1 MDGIREELLAIT
13 HTADE
18 YNKYLNAVVPPVF
31 LNSLHLYDSFE
42 EYLEAALDP
51 CQEEKFVYGRDQ
63 NPTVHILERK
73 IAELE
78 HGAKAIVFA
87 SGMGAAAAA
96 IMTTCNAG
104 SHVVCMRDVYQPVK
118 RFLDYFCVPKF
129 GMTVTYVSGNDLDEI
144 ESAMEKP
151 DTALMILESPAT
163 FVFRV
168 VDLEAIAKLAH
179 QYEVKTYI
187 DNTCMTPLFQ
197 KPLDLGIDICMHTM
211 SKYIGGHSDIL
222 GGVLVSKDKEL
233 MCEMIK
239 TVREWYAS
247 VMGPMEAWLAI
258 RGLRTLA
265 VRMEE
270 HQRVGMAVAGWLE
283 KNEKVK
289 KVYYTGL
296 ASHPQADL
304 IRRQQK
310 GHTSLMSIE
319 LDAAPEEAV
328 KFINRLHLFGKGCS
342 WGGFESLAIM
352 PLYKA
357 EQKELDFLQV
367 NRGLIRLYC
376 GLEGSENLIEDL
388 ERAFAGM

>member
-1 MDGIREELLAIT
+1 MRDELITIT

-18 YNKYLNAVVPPVF
+18 YDKYLNAVVPPVF
-31 LNSLHLYDSFE
+31 LNSLHLYNRFE
-42 EYLEAALDP
+42 DYLEAASDP

-78 HGAKAIVFA
+78 HGARAVVFA

-96 IMTTCNAG
+96 IMTTCCSG
-104 SHVVCMRDVYQPVK
+104 SHIVCMRDVYQPVK
-118 RFLDYFCVPKF
+118 RFINNFCVPKF

-144 ESAMEKP
+144 ETAMKKAN
-151 DTALMILESPAT
+151 TTLMIIESPAT

-168 VDLEAIAKLAH
+168 VDLEKIAKLAH

-187 DNTCMTPLFQ
+187 DNTCLTPLFQ

-222 GGVLVSKDKEL
+222 GGVLVSKDEDL
-233 MCEMIK
+233 MCNMIK

-258 RGLRTLA
+258 RGLRTLP
-265 VRMEE
+265 VRIQE
-270 HQRVGMAVAGWLE
+270 HQRIGMEVAGWLE
-283 KNEKVK
+283 KNPKVK

-296 ASHPQADL
+296 SSHPQADL
-304 IRRQQK
+304 IKKQQK

-319 LDAAPEEAV
+319 LDADPEEAV

-357 EQKELDFLQV
+357 EQEELDFLQA

-376 GLEGSENLIEDL
+376 GLEGSDNLIEDL

>member
-1 MDGIREELLAIT
+1 MRDELITIT

-18 YNKYLNAVVPPVF
+18 YDKYLNAVVPPVF
-31 LNSLHLYDSFE
+31 LNSLHLYNRFE
-42 EYLEAALDP
+42 DYLEAASDP

-78 HGAKAIVFA
+78 HGARAVVFA

-96 IMTTCNAG
+96 IMTTCCSG
-104 SHVVCMRDVYQPVK
+104 SHIVCMRDVYQPVK
-118 RFLDYFCVPKF
+118 RFINNFCVPKF

-144 ESAMEKP
+144 EIAMKKAN
-151 DTALMILESPAT
+151 TTLMIIESPAT

-168 VDLEAIAKLAH
+168 VDLEKIAKLAH

-187 DNTCMTPLFQ
+187 DNTCLTPLFQ

-222 GGVLVSKDKEL
+222 GGVLVSKDEDL
-233 MCEMIK
+233 MCDMIK

-258 RGLRTLA
+258 RGLRTLP
-265 VRMEE
+265 VRIQE
-270 HQRVGMAVAGWLE
+270 HQKIGMEVAGWLE
-283 KNEKVK
+283 KNPKVK

-296 ASHPQADL
+296 SSHPQVDL
-304 IRRQQK
+304 IKKQQK

-319 LDAAPEEAV
+319 LDTDPEEAI

-357 EQKELDFLQV
+357 EQEELDFLQAD
-367 NRGLIRLYC
+367 RGLIRLYC
-376 GLEGSENLIEDL
+376 GLEGSDNLIEDL

>member
-1 MDGIREELLAIT
+1 MRDELITIT

-18 YNKYLNAVVPPVF
+18 YDKYLNAVVPPVF
-31 LNSLHLYDSFE
+31 LNSLHLYNRFE
-42 EYLEAALDP
+42 DYLEAASDP

-78 HGAKAIVFA
+78 HGARAVVFA

-96 IMTTCNAG
+96 IMTTCCSG
-104 SHVVCMRDVYQPVK
+104 SHIVCMRDVYQPVK
-118 RFLDYFCVPKF
+118 RFINNFCAPKF

-144 ESAMEKP
+144 ETAMKKAN
-151 DTALMILESPAT
+151 TTLMIIESPAT

-168 VDLEAIAKLAH
+168 VDLEKIAKLAH

-187 DNTCMTPLFQ
+187 DNTCLTPLFQ

-222 GGVLVSKDKEL
+222 GGVLVSKDEDL
-233 MCEMIK
+233 MCDMIK

-258 RGLRTLA
+258 RGLRTLP
-265 VRMEE
+265 VRIQE
-270 HQRVGMAVAGWLE
+270 HQKIGMEVAGWLE
-283 KNEKVK
+283 KNPKVK

-296 ASHPQADL
+296 SSHPQADL
-304 IRRQQK
+304 IEKQQK

-319 LDAAPEEAV
+319 LDTDPEEAI

-357 EQKELDFLQV
+357 EQEELDFLQAD
-367 NRGLIRLYC
+367 RGLIRLYC
-376 GLEGSENLIEDL
+376 GLEGSDNLIEDL

>member
-1 MDGIREELLAIT
+1 MRDELITIT

-18 YNKYLNAVVPPVF
+18 YDKYLNAVVPPVF
-31 LNSLHLYDSFE
+31 LNSLHLYNRFE
-42 EYLEAALDP
+42 DYLEAASDP

-78 HGAKAIVFA
+78 HGARAVVFA

-96 IMTTCNAG
+96 IMTTCRSG
-104 SHVVCMRDVYQPVK
+104 SHIVCMRDVYQPVK
-118 RFLDYFCVPKF
+118 RFINNFCVPKF

-144 ESAMEKP
+144 ETAMKKAN
-151 DTALMILESPAT
+151 TTLMIIESPAT

-168 VDLEAIAKLAH
+168 VDLEEIAKLAH

-187 DNTCMTPLFQ
+187 DNTCLTPLFQ

-222 GGVLVSKDKEL
+222 GGVLVSKDENL
-233 MCEMIK
+233 MCDMIK

-258 RGLRTLA
+258 RGLRTLP
-265 VRMEE
+265 VRIQE
-270 HQRVGMAVAGWLE
+270 HQKIGMEVAGWLE
-283 KNEKVK
+283 KNPKVK

-296 ASHPQADL
+296 SSHPQADL
-304 IRRQQK
+304 IKKQQK

-319 LDAAPEEAV
+319 LDTDPEEAI

-357 EQKELDFLQV
+357 EQEELDFLQAD
-367 NRGLIRLYC
+367 RGLIRLYC
-376 GLEGSENLIEDL
+376 GLEGSDNLIEDL

>member
-1 MDGIREELLAIT
+1 MRDELITIT

-18 YNKYLNAVVPPVF
+18 YDKYLNAVVPPVF
-31 LNSLHLYDSFE
+31 LNSLHLYNRFE
-42 EYLEAALDP
+42 DYLEAASDP

-78 HGAKAIVFA
+78 HGARAVVFA

-96 IMTTCNAG
+96 IMTTCRSG
-104 SHVVCMRDVYQPVK
+104 SHIVCMRDVYQPVK
-118 RFLDYFCVPKF
+118 RFINNFCVPKF

-144 ESAMEKP
+144 ETAMKKAN
-151 DTALMILESPAT
+151 TTLMIIESPAT

-168 VDLEAIAKLAH
+168 VDLEKIAKLAH

-187 DNTCMTPLFQ
+187 DNTCLTPLFQ

-222 GGVLVSKDKEL
+222 GGVLVSKDENL
-233 MCEMIK
+233 MCDMIK

-258 RGLRTLA
+258 RGLRTLP
-265 VRMEE
+265 VRIQE
-270 HQRVGMAVAGWLE
+270 HQRIGMEVAGWLE
-283 KNEKVK
+283 KNPKVK

-296 ASHPQADL
+296 SSHPQADL
-304 IRRQQK
+304 IKKQQK

-319 LDAAPEEAV
+319 LDADPEEAV

-357 EQKELDFLQV
+357 EQEELDFLQAD
-367 NRGLIRLYC
+367 RGLIRLYC
-376 GLEGSENLIEDL
+376 GLEGSDNLIEDL